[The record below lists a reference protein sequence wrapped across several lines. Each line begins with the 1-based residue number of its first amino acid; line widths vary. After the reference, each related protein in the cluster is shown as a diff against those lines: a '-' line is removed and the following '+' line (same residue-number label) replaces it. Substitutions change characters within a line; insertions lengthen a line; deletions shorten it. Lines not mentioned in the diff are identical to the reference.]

1 MEIYLLLSAVIFVL
15 LVLILYQF
23 FKTNKLK
30 FELRLQNERFLN
42 LQNKFN
48 QIELEL
54 SNSKEQIQTLN
65 TQKMENE
72 IEKAKL
78 KTKFDEQIHINL
90 ELKARQD
97 ELDLKTRE
105 YFELK
110 TKEMSQH
117 LLNLNTKTLGE
128 NSQKILENLINPLK
142 NEIEKYQK
150 ESINTSTI
158 FKTNFEN
165 LKTETKNIMTQA
177 QNLAEALNGN
187 KKVLGNWGEIQLDS
201 VLSASGLELNKNYFK
216 QVGYKDKDANQK
228 YLDVVV
234 DFGESKKAII
244 DAKCSLVN
252 YNAYFNESDEVK
264 KTQFAKALANDVKK
278 HIELLSSKEYQDYDT
293 KTYEYIF
300 MFVPNDSIFYTA
312 LNQDSTIY
320 EYAYEKG
327 IFITTP
333 LTLLMA
339 LKTVYIC
346 WRNLKSDENAMR
358 ILAKAGRMYDKFR
371 VFTEQF
377 ERLETQLN
385 TVMKTVSSSKTT
397 LYDGSGNLL
406 GRFENLKKLGAKTNK
421 NISKIYNETPENNQA

>member
-1 MEIYLLLSAVIFVL
+1 MEIYILLSAVISAL

-358 ILAKAGRMYDKFR
+358 ILAEAGRMYDKFR